1 MDSMPPLLEIRKLRR
16 NYGYRP
22 VVRDVDLSIAS
33 GELVCLL
40 GPNGA
45 GKSSLLAAL
54 TSRNPPDGGEI
65 ILDGETSGDTGSRQR
80 YLARLGFLGHAPGIF
95 LDLSARE
102 NLNFFYGLQ
111 HADVNAN
118 ERRERVE
125 ALLRRAGLGDRMD
138 GDRVRTFSRG
148 MQQRLGLCRV
158 FLSRPRLILLDEPL
172 TGLDREGA
180 ATLVEFLRESLAG
193 GSAALITTHDED
205 FFQDIAQRYVFLKSG
220 RLIADVPVDKYTDT
234 ARRKV
239 HDLLYGN

>member
-1 MDSMPPLLEIRKLRR
+1 MMQPLLEIRKLRR

-22 VVRDVDLSIAS
+22 VVRDVDLRIAP

-65 ILDGETSGDTGSRQR
+65 LLDGESANDLNSRQR
-80 YLARLGFLGHAPGIF
+80 HLARIGFLGHAPGIF

-111 HADVNAN
+111 HGNVDAKV
-118 ERRERVE
+118 RREIVE
-125 ALLRRAGLGDRMD
+125 ALLHRAGLGERMD
-138 GDRVRTFSRG
+138 GDRVRAFSRG

-180 ATLVEFLRESLAG
+180 ATLVEFLRESLAV

-205 FFQDIAQRYVFLKSG
+205 FFRDIAQRYVFLKSG
-220 RLIADVPVDKYTDT
+220 RLIADVPVDKYTGA
-234 ARRKV
+234 ARAKV
-239 HDLLYGN
+239 HGLLYGN